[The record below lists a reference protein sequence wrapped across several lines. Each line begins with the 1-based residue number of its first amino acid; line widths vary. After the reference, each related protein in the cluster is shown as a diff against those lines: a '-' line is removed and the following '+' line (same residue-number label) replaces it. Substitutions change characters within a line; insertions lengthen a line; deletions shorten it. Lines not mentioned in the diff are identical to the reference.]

1 MGNYHV
7 KLKYIV
13 NWHKRKKKHTSCKVN
28 YLYSTLIMGEMASKE
43 NKVSHAKLINIVDSK
58 VYYFIKKICFHVISL
73 FILFL
78 CVNPN
83 LSS

>member
-13 NWHKRKKKHTSCKVN
+13 NIAKYCANMKTYISQVN

-43 NKVSHAKLINIVDSK
+43 NKIFHTKLLNIVDEN
-58 VYYFIKKICFHVISL
+58 YDI
-73 FILFL
+73 
-78 CVNPN
+78 
-83 LSS
+83 